1 MFLAWE
7 RFYVVKALEK
17 CPNMRAKA
25 EPAIEDITAEI
36 EKYVAR
42 KEELEVLCTK
52 VTAVSFYV
60 LIVHKI
66 NRVH

>member
-1 MFLAWE
+1 
-7 RFYVVKALEK
+7 
-17 CPNMRAKA
+17 MRAKA

-36 EKYVAR
+36 EKYVAL
-42 KEELEVLCTK
+42 KEELEDLCTK

-60 LIVHKI
+60 LIAHKI